1 MPKAIDIQIIT
12 IAITEVNS
20 FGKKSVSSEIVGATK
35 PRIKRIVENTFLI
48 FCFIKNSFL
57 IKRY

>member
-20 FGKKSVSSEIVGATK
+20 FGKKSMSSEIVGATN
-35 PRIKRIVENTFLI
+35 PRIKQIVENTFLI